1 MLTRSLRRIGE
12 RVRERT
18 RSVAHRVLAIAQRSR
33 TTGHRVPRSSD
44 GSSRSRR
51 PRLNSSPITRCV
63 SAGRLSTPYG
73 GPLWIGT
80 SSSLAAPRISPSPM
94 AGLLRNERAAH
105 ERGVRHVVLSRQPR
119 ETRPWRARMA
129 LRWRTGRSAR
139 SSAVMACGAAGTG
152 GESGM
157 QRWVGLG
164 VIANNLLVLGRA
176 GL

>member
-1 MLTRSLRRIGE
+1 
-12 RVRERT
+12 
-18 RSVAHRVLAIAQRSR
+18 
-33 TTGHRVPRSSD
+33 
-44 GSSRSRR
+44 
-51 PRLNSSPITRCV
+51 
-63 SAGRLSTPYG
+63 
-73 GPLWIGT
+73 
-80 SSSLAAPRISPSPM
+80 M

-105 ERGVRHVVLSRQPR
+105 ERGVRHVVLPRQPR

-129 LRWRTGRSAR
+129 LRWRTR